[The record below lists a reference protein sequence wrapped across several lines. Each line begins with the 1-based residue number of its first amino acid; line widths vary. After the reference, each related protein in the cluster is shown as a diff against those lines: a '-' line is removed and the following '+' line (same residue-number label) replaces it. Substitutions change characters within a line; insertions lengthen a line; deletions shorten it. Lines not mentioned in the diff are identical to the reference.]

1 MYIYIHIILKKDDIY
16 SNISYEFEKSPSVKV
31 DQLQSVKRKKKQNY
45 LYDAPVLFQKCFVA
59 CVQTLPFLVM
69 VRDSPSPA
77 EHMDKV
83 ATSFSKRTLTRAFP
97 ALLSSAVD

>member
-1 MYIYIHIILKKDDIY
+1 MYIYIHIILKKRYIY
-16 SNISYEFEKSPSVKV
+16 SNISYEFENSPSVKV
-31 DQLQSVKRKKKQNY
+31 DQLQSVKRKKKKTFLNG
-45 LYDAPVLFQKCFVA
+45 APVLLQKCFVTF
-59 CVQTLPFLVM
+59 VQTLPFLVM

-83 ATSFSKRTLTRAFP
+83 ATSSSKRTLTLAFP